1 MMMFTAHLGV
11 TIKCLTRIQ
20 AKSSFGRHVGAQTL
34 ALLHDGQYKSY
45 YFVEKSKC
53 HKVSSLNA
61 FTVKFSGL
69 R

>member
-1 MMMFTAHLGV
+1 MVMFTAHLSV

-20 AKSSFGRHVGAQTL
+20 AKSSFGRHVGGQTL
-34 ALLHDGQYKSY
+34 ALLYGGQYKPY

-61 FTVKFSGL
+61 FTLKFSGL